1 METRSIPE
9 DLMLELEDAIE
20 KVNHLFSK
28 VNALNERHQNNEY
41 REWNRDYE
49 RSIAC

>member
-1 METRSIPE
+1 MDARLIPE
-9 DLMLELEDAIE
+9 DLMVEIRELYERLGHA
-20 KVNHLFSK
+20 LSK
-28 VNALNERHQNNEY
+28 AETINERHQDNEY